1 MDAWHFLMIMFD
13 WGMMER
19 IPQPYLRAAAAMGG
33 LGGESLKSKGKRGR
47 GHKSRAFFF
56 FLKKW

>member
-19 IPQPYLRAAAAMGG
+19 MPQPYLRAAAARGQGG
-33 LGGESLKSKGKRGR
+33 GRKSLKSKGERGGR
-47 GHKSRAFFF
+47 GHKSRDF
-56 FLKKW
+56 